1 MNLKNMLRSS
11 YVESGLEESLDVLSE
26 LRDILRS
33 LRECGHDDSKAVAAM
48 TKEHEEKL
56 AWQKGFVL
64 GQLKALAD
72 TLPQREAA
80 CISMDDLP
88 LDLGI
93 KLQVDHLIREARERL
108 GAAEFTQATGHAKY
122 RRLSEVVCGY
132 GYSMRFSE
140 ERFAKF
146 YPGETRW
153 LVAGFAEGYS
163 TAFHSIA
170 TEAGLYTDQTLPV
183 GQDIWKNWAYFLEP
197 DCREYRL
204 DGKYLFM
211 YHGGINCSD
220 TAAPYGDNQKN
231 VNAGVYKALQARDL
245 AGAGDRFG
253 EIVFNF

>member
-1 MNLKNMLRSS
+1 MCNIAGYSGSRQAAPILLEMLRRQQ
-11 YVESGLEESLDVLSE
+11 YYDSE
-26 LRDILRS
+26 QS
-33 LRECGHDDSKAVAAM
+33 TGVA
-48 TKEHEEKL
+48 TIHEGKL
-56 AWQKGFVL
+56 YY
-64 GQLKALAD
+64 
-72 TLPQREAA
+72 R
-80 CISMDDLP
+80 
-88 LDLGI
+88 
-93 KLQVDHLIREARERL
+93 KLVGDVDHLIREARERL